1 METITYNLDI
11 MLNAEQS
18 KLLNKLASYTNYS
31 VEELIADVAAGKDTW
46 EDYEDLLEHHE
57 FKNNPNA
64 RGYTTEELE
73 ECLRTGIFPE

>member
-31 VEELIADVAAGKDTW
+31 VEELIADVAAGKDT
-46 EDYEDLLEHHE
+46 
-57 FKNNPNA
+57 
-64 RGYTTEELE
+64 
-73 ECLRTGIFPE
+73 